1 MYNKKIL
8 WSGFITT
15 IGILA
20 ATPTV
25 AETVHDSG
33 GIAIPSV
40 ATPPVTNTNVS
51 TTQFNP
57 DTGTISGGVI
67 NNPVEIGSVVG
78 SGSGSGSGEG
88 LGSSS
93 GSGSGLGT
101 STIGDSGNSG
111 TGDGGGSG
119 DVASDNNNN
128 EGGDRNVSLGKG
140 ECATFACLSAE
151 DNPQELSIN
160 DAAKLLEENIDT
172 LAAAEE
178 EIRIS
183 SNTRRNVLD
192 ETRHIVREKN
202 SCPVRDRLSA
212 EADKAI
218 EAREV
223 LERQIAQSQK
233 FIEQVNSLDDQD
245 INIW

>member
-1 MYNKKIL
+1 MYDKKII
-8 WSGFITT
+8 WSGLVATVAM
-15 IGILA
+15 LA

-25 AETVHDSG
+25 AQAQSAGGHDSG

-40 ATPPVTNTNVS
+40 ATPPVANTNVS

-57 DTGTISGGVI
+57 STNTISGGIVNTPI
-67 NNPVEIGSVVG
+67 GIGSS
-78 SGSGSGSGEG
+78 SGSGSGSGTGSG

-101 STIGDSGNSG
+101 PTIGDSGAGN
-111 TGDGGGSG
+111 GGGSG
-119 DVASDNNNN
+119 DAVASDNV
-128 EGGDRNVSLGKG
+128 EGGDKNASLGKG

-151 DNPQELSIN
+151 DSPQEISLN

-172 LAAAEE
+172 LAAAEQ

-192 ETRHIVREKN
+192 ETRHIVRNKN
-202 SCPVRDRLSA
+202 SCPVPNRLSA
-212 EADKAI
+212 EADEAI
-218 EAREV
+218 EAREI
-223 LERQIAQSQK
+223 LEKQIAQSQK
-233 FIEQVNSLDDQD
+233 FIEQVNSLEDQD
-245 INIW
+245 VNIW

>member
-8 WSGFITT
+8 WSGLVATM
-15 IGILA
+15 GMLA

-25 AETVHDSG
+25 AKPIHDSG

-51 TTQFNP
+51 TTQFDP
-57 DTGTISGGVI
+57 GTRTISGGIV
-67 NNPVEIGSVVG
+67 NTPVEIGSIVG
-78 SGSGSGSGEG
+78 SGSGSGSGSG

-101 STIGDSGNSG
+101 PTIGDSGTANG
-111 TGDGGGSG
+111 GANGDG
-119 DVASDNNNN
+119 VIASDNNNN
-128 EGGDRNVSLGKG
+128 EGGDRNASLGEG
-140 ECATFACLSAE
+140 ECATFACLSAK
-151 DNPQELSIN
+151 DNPQELSIS

-178 EIRIS
+178 EIRIA

-202 SCPVRDRLSA
+202 SCPVPDRLSA
-212 EADKAI
+212 EDDKAI

-233 FIEQVNSLDDQD
+233 FIEQVNSLDDHD

>member
-8 WSGFITT
+8 WSSLVAT
-15 IGILA
+15 IGMIA

-25 AETVHDSG
+25 AKPVHDSG

-57 DTGTISGGVI
+57 GTRTISGGI
-67 NNPVEIGSVVG
+67 IDTPIGIGSISG
-78 SGSGSGSGEG
+78 SGSGSGSGQG

-101 STIGDSGNSG
+101 STIRDSGTADGGAN
-111 TGDGGGSG
+111 GDGV
-119 DVASDNNNN
+119 VASDNNN
-128 EGGDRNVSLGKG
+128 EGGDRNASLGKG

-178 EIRIS
+178 EIRIA

-202 SCPVRDRLSA
+202 SCPVPDRLSA
-212 EADKAI
+212 EADEAI

-233 FIEQVNSLDDQD
+233 FIEQVNSLDDHD